1 MTDDARKAGEAG
13 KAVKA
18 SGAPKG
24 PITDTMK
31 KPLAKRF
38 YKEATAGADG
48 PFHILLDG
56 RAVKTPKKR
65 ALFLPTH
72 ALAEAVAAEWAE
84 QGTMIE
90 PGTMPLT
97 RFANTAIDA
106 VADSLDAVAGDIIAF
121 AGSDHLCY
129 RAGAPQELQQVQAGH
144 WDPVLTWAREALGAR
159 FTVVNGVMPVEQPP
173 AALSM
178 MASALLPHDAFR
190 LTGLHVLTT
199 LTGSALLAL
208 AHARGFLT
216 AGETWAAAH
225 VDEDYQ
231 ISLWGVDDEAERR
244 RRLRRA
250 EFDAASAFLKLLRDT
265 QKSAS

>member
-1 MTDDARKAGEAG
+1 MSEEARKTGELG
-13 KAVKA
+13 KAAKA

-31 KPLAKRF
+31 KPRAKRF
-38 YKEATAGADG
+38 YKAATAGADA
-48 PFHILLDG
+48 PFQIFLDG

-65 ALFLPTH
+65 ALVLPTR
-72 ALAEAVAAEWAE
+72 ALSVAVAGEWAA
-84 QGTMIE
+84 QGAMIE

-106 VADSLDAVAGDIIAF
+106 VADNLDSVAGDIVAF
-121 AGSDHLCY
+121 AGSDLLCY
-129 RAGAPQELQQVQAGH
+129 RAEAPQELQHAQAAH
-144 WDPVLTWAREALGAR
+144 WDPVIAWAAEALGAR
-159 FTVVNGVMPVEQPP
+159 LTVVNGVMPVEQPA
-173 AALSM
+173 AALSKI
-178 MASALLPHDAFR
+178 ALALLPHDAFR

-231 ISLWGVDDEAERR
+231 ISLWGDDAEAENRR
-244 RRLRRA
+244 KLRRV
-250 EFDAASAFLKLLRDT
+250 EFEAASSFLAMLR
-265 QKSAS
+265 